1 MIKRYI
7 GDRAFYKMALT
18 VALPMMIQNAVT
30 NFVSLLDNIMVGRVG
45 TLQMT
50 GVSVVNQL
58 LFVYN
63 LCIFGAVAGAG
74 IFTAQ
79 FYGQRD
85 DEGIRQTFRFK
96 IMICAVI
103 GAVGIA
109 LLLLRGEALISL
121 YLNGEA
127 TAAERGGAA
136 ALTAAE
142 RADAL
147 RYGREYLAVMLIG
160 LVPFTFNNAYA
171 SSMRET
177 GQTVVPMVSGLAA
190 VAVNMSLNYVL
201 IFGKLG
207 MPVLGVK
214 GAAIATVISRY
225 TELAVNAA
233 WLHSHG
239 KRYPYIKGVYRSLR
253 IALPLLE
260 KITLKGMP
268 LLVNEALWSASVAV
282 LNQCYST
289 RGLNV
294 VAANNIASTLWN
306 LFSVCFISLGSATG
320 IIIGQMLGAGRS
332 PDEVRDCDRKL
343 IAFSVT
349 SCAVFGLVMAAVSGI
364 FPLIYK
370 TDEAVRSLAT
380 SLICINSVIMPF
392 NAYANAAYFTLR
404 SGGKTLS
411 TLLFDSCFVWVVSVP
426 LAFSLSRFT
435 GVPIL
440 PLYTV
445 CQGAEILKCVI
456 GFVML
461 KRGTWIRNIVVKE

>member
-1 MIKRYI
+1 MLKKYI
-7 GDRAFYKMALT
+7 GNKAFYRMALT

-63 LCIFGAVAGAG
+63 LCVFGAVAGAG

-79 FYGQRD
+79 FYGQKD

-96 IMICAVI
+96 ILICAVI
-103 GAVGIA
+103 TAVGVSI
-109 LLLLRGEALISL
+109 LLIRGNSLIGLYLRGEA
-121 YLNGEA
+121 
-127 TAAERGGAA
+127 TADERAA
-136 ALTAAE
+136 ALG
-142 RADAL
+142 
-147 RYGREYLAVMLIG
+147 YGLDYLAVMLIG
-160 LVPFTFNNAYA
+160 LIPFTFNNAYA

-177 GQTVVPMVSGLAA
+177 GQTVVPMVAGLVA

-225 TELAVNAA
+225 AELAVNAV
-233 WLHSHG
+233 WLHSHS
-239 KRYPYIKGVYRSLR
+239 KRYPYIRRVYRSVH
-253 IALPLLE
+253 IALPLLK
-260 KITLKGMP
+260 KIAVKGMP
-268 LLVNEALWSASVAV
+268 LLFNEALWSASVAV

-289 RGLNV
+289 RGLTV

-320 IIIGQMLGAGRS
+320 IIIGQMLGAGKLAE
-332 PDEVRDCDRKL
+332 EVRDCDRKL

-349 SCAVFGLVMAAVSGI
+349 SCAAFGLAMAAVSGV

-370 TDEAVRSLAT
+370 TDSSVRSLAT
-380 SLICINSVIMPF
+380 ALICINAVIMPF
-392 NAYANAAYFTLR
+392 NAYANVSYFTLR

-426 LAFSLSRFT
+426 IAFTLSRFT
-435 GVPIL
+435 NIPIL
-440 PLYTV
+440 PLYAI

-456 GFVML
+456 GYFML
-461 KRGTWIRNIVVKE
+461 KSGSWINNMVVSNPENQ

>member
-1 MIKRYI
+1 
-7 GDRAFYKMALT
+7 
-18 VALPMMIQNAVT
+18 
-30 NFVSLLDNIMVGRVG
+30 
-45 TLQMT
+45 MT

-103 GAVGIA
+103 GAAGIA

-127 TAAERGGAA
+127 
-136 ALTAAE
+136 TAAE

-207 MPVLGVK
+207 MPALGVK

-253 IALPLLE
+253 IALPLLK

-392 NAYANAAYFTLR
+392 NAYTNAAYFTLR

-426 LAFSLSRFT
+426 LAFSLNRFT

>member
-1 MIKRYI
+1 
-7 GDRAFYKMALT
+7 MALT

-63 LCIFGAVAGAG
+63 LCVFGAVAGAG

-96 IMICAVI
+96 ILICAVI
-103 GAVGIA
+103 AAFGVT
-109 LLLLRGEALISL
+109 LLLIKGENLIGLYLRGEA
-121 YLNGEA
+121 
-127 TAAERGGAA
+127 TADERAA
-136 ALTAAE
+136 ALG
-142 RADAL
+142 
-147 RYGREYLAVMLIG
+147 YGLEYLAVMLIG
-160 LVPFTFNNAYA
+160 LIPFTFNNAYA

-177 GQTVVPMVSGLAA
+177 GQTVVPMVAGLVA
-190 VAVNMSLNYVL
+190 VAINMSLNYVL

-214 GAAIATVISRY
+214 GAAIATVVSRY
-225 TELAVNAA
+225 AELVVNAV

-239 KRYPYIKGVYRSLR
+239 KRYPYIRGVYRSVH
-253 IALPLLE
+253 IALPLLK
-260 KITLKGMP
+260 KIAVKGMP
-268 LLVNEALWSASVAV
+268 LLFNEALWSASVAV

-289 RGLNV
+289 RGLTV

-320 IIIGQMLGAGRS
+320 IIIGQMLGAS
-332 PDEVRDCDRKL
+332 KSAEEVRDCDRKL

-349 SCAVFGLVMAAVSGI
+349 SCAAFGLAMAAVSGV

-370 TDEAVRSLAT
+370 TDSSVRSLAT
-380 SLICINSVIMPF
+380 ALICINAFIMPF
-392 NAYANAAYFTLR
+392 DAYANASYFTLR

-411 TLLFDSCFVWVVSVP
+411 TLLFDSCFMWVVSVP
-426 LAFSLSRFT
+426 IAFTLSRFT
-435 GVPIL
+435 NIHIL
-440 PLYTV
+440 PLYAI

-456 GFVML
+456 GYIML
-461 KRGTWIRNIVVKE
+461 KSGSWINNMVVSNPENQ

>member
-63 LCIFGAVAGAG
+63 LCIFGAG

-103 GAVGIA
+103 GAAGIA

-127 TAAERGGAA
+127 
-136 ALTAAE
+136 TAAE

-207 MPVLGVK
+207 MPALGVK

-253 IALPLLE
+253 IALPLLR

-320 IIIGQMLGAGRS
+320 IIIGQMLGAGRA

-349 SCAVFGLVMAAVSGI
+349 SCAAFGLVMAAVSGI

-380 SLICINSVIMPF
+380 SLICINAVIMPF

-435 GVPIL
+435 GAPIL
-440 PLYTV
+440 PLYAV

>member
-1 MIKRYI
+1 MLKNYI
-7 GDRAFYKMALT
+7 GNKAFYRMALT
-18 VALPMMIQNAVT
+18 IALPMMIQNAVT

-63 LCIFGAVAGAG
+63 LCVFGAVAGAG

-79 FYGQRD
+79 FYGQKD

-96 IMICAVI
+96 IFICALIAAI
-103 GAVGIA
+103 GIS
-109 LLLLRGEALISL
+109 LLLIKGDSLIGL
-121 YLNGEA
+121 YLRGEA
-127 TAAERGGAA
+127 TAAERTA
-136 ALTAAE
+136 ALG
-142 RADAL
+142 
-147 RYGREYLAVMLIG
+147 YGRDYLAIMLIG
-160 LVPFTFNNAYA
+160 LIPFTFNNAYA

-177 GQTVVPMVSGLAA
+177 GQTVVPMVGGLVA

-214 GAAIATVISRY
+214 GAAIATVLSRY
-225 TELAVNAA
+225 AELAVNAV

-239 KRYPYIKGVYRSLR
+239 KRYPYIRTVYRSAR
-253 IALPLLE
+253 IALPLLK
-260 KITLKGMP
+260 KIAVKGM
-268 LLVNEALWSASVAV
+268 ALWSASVAV

-289 RGLNV
+289 RGLTV

-320 IIIGQMLGAGRS
+320 IIIGQMLGAGK
-332 PDEVRDCDRKL
+332 PADEVRDCDRKL

-349 SCAVFGLVMAAVSGI
+349 SCAVFGIAMAAVSGV

-370 TDEAVRSLAT
+370 TDNSVRSLETAF
-380 SLICINSVIMPF
+380 ICINAVIMPF

-426 LAFSLSRFT
+426 VAYTLSRFT
-435 GVPIL
+435 GIAIL
-440 PLYTV
+440 PLYAV
-445 CQGAEILKCVI
+445 CQSAEILKCVI
-456 GFVML
+456 GYIML
-461 KRGTWIRNIVVKE
+461 RRGSWIKNIVQTHPDAE

>member
-1 MIKRYI
+1 MLKKYI
-7 GDRAFYKMALT
+7 GNKAFYRMALT

-63 LCIFGAVAGAG
+63 LCVFGAVAGAG

-96 IMICAVI
+96 ILICAVI
-103 GAVGIA
+103 AAFGVT
-109 LLLLRGEALISL
+109 LLLIKGENLIGLYLRGEA
-121 YLNGEA
+121 
-127 TAAERGGAA
+127 TADERAA
-136 ALTAAE
+136 ALG
-142 RADAL
+142 
-147 RYGREYLAVMLIG
+147 YGLDYLAVMLIG
-160 LVPFTFNNAYA
+160 LIPFTFNNAYA

-177 GQTVVPMVSGLAA
+177 GQTVVPMVAGLVA
-190 VAVNMSLNYVL
+190 VAINMSLNYVL

-214 GAAIATVISRY
+214 GAAIATVVSRY
-225 TELAVNAA
+225 AELVVNAV

-239 KRYPYIKGVYRSLR
+239 KRYPYIRGVYRSVH
-253 IALPLLE
+253 IALPLLK
-260 KITLKGMP
+260 KIAVKGMP
-268 LLVNEALWSASVAV
+268 LLFNEALWSASVAV

-289 RGLNV
+289 RGLTV

-320 IIIGQMLGAGRS
+320 IIIGQMLGAS
-332 PDEVRDCDRKL
+332 KSAEEVRDCDRKL

-349 SCAVFGLVMAAVSGI
+349 SCAVFGLAMAAVSGV

-370 TDEAVRSLAT
+370 TDSSVRSFAT
-380 SLICINSVIMPF
+380 ALICINAFIMPF
-392 NAYANAAYFTLR
+392 DAYANASYFTLR

-411 TLLFDSCFVWVVSVP
+411 TLLFDSCFMWVVSVP
-426 LAFSLSRFT
+426 IAFTLSRFT
-435 GVPIL
+435 NIHIL
-440 PLYTV
+440 PLYAI

-456 GFVML
+456 GYIML
-461 KRGTWIRNIVVKE
+461 KSGSWINNMVVSNPENQ

>member
-103 GAVGIA
+103 GAAGIA

-127 TAAERGGAA
+127 
-136 ALTAAE
+136 TAAE

-177 GQTVVPMVSGLAA
+177 GQTVVPMVSGLVA

-233 WLHSHG
+233 QQQSREEAEQEAGENEDVAKVIQSRDDNIFHHISHPL
-239 KRYPYIKGVYRSLR
+239 K
-253 IALPLLE
+253 AL
-260 KITLKGMP
+260 
-268 LLVNEALWSASVAV
+268 SA
-282 LNQCYST
+282 
-289 RGLNV
+289 
-294 VAANNIASTLWN
+294 
-306 LFSVCFISLGSATG
+306 
-320 IIIGQMLGAGRS
+320 
-332 PDEVRDCDRKL
+332 
-343 IAFSVT
+343 
-349 SCAVFGLVMAAVSGI
+349 
-364 FPLIYK
+364 
-370 TDEAVRSLAT
+370 
-380 SLICINSVIMPF
+380 
-392 NAYANAAYFTLR
+392 
-404 SGGKTLS
+404 
-411 TLLFDSCFVWVVSVP
+411 
-426 LAFSLSRFT
+426 
-435 GVPIL
+435 
-440 PLYTV
+440 
-445 CQGAEILKCVI
+445 
-456 GFVML
+456 
-461 KRGTWIRNIVVKE
+461 

>member
-1 MIKRYI
+1 MLKNYI
-7 GDRAFYKMALT
+7 GNKAFYRMALT

-63 LCIFGAVAGAG
+63 LCVFGAVAGAG

-79 FYGQRD
+79 FYGQKD

-96 IMICAVI
+96 IFICALIAAI
-103 GAVGIA
+103 GIS
-109 LLLLRGEALISL
+109 LLLIKGDSLIGL
-121 YLNGEA
+121 YLRGEA
-127 TAAERGGAA
+127 TAAERTA
-136 ALTAAE
+136 ALG
-142 RADAL
+142 
-147 RYGREYLAVMLIG
+147 YGRDYLAIMLIG
-160 LVPFTFNNAYA
+160 LIPFTFNNAYA

-177 GQTVVPMVSGLAA
+177 GQTVVPMVGGLVA

-214 GAAIATVISRY
+214 GAAIATVLSRY
-225 TELAVNAA
+225 AELAVNAV
-233 WLHSHG
+233 WLHSHS
-239 KRYPYIKGVYRSLR
+239 KRYPYIRSVYRSAR
-253 IALPLLE
+253 IALPLLK
-260 KITLKGMP
+260 KIAVKGMP
-268 LLVNEALWSASVAV
+268 LLFNEALWSASVAV

-289 RGLNV
+289 RGLTV

-320 IIIGQMLGAGRS
+320 IIIGQMLGAGK
-332 PDEVRDCDRKL
+332 PADEVRDCDRKL

-349 SCAVFGLVMAAVSGI
+349 SCAVFGIAMAAVSGV

-370 TDEAVRSLAT
+370 TDNSVRSLAT
-380 SLICINSVIMPF
+380 AFICINAVIMPF

-426 LAFSLSRFT
+426 VAYTLSRFT
-435 GVPIL
+435 GIAIL
-440 PLYTV
+440 PLYAV
-445 CQGAEILKCVI
+445 CQSAEILKCVI
-456 GFVML
+456 GYIML
-461 KRGTWIRNIVVKE
+461 RRGSWIKNIVQTHPDAK

>member
-1 MIKRYI
+1 MLKKYI
-7 GDRAFYKMALT
+7 GNKAFYRMALT

-63 LCIFGAVAGAG
+63 LCVFGAVAGAG

-96 IMICAVI
+96 ILICAVI
-103 GAVGIA
+103 AAFGVT
-109 LLLLRGEALISL
+109 LLLIKGENLIGLYLRGEA
-121 YLNGEA
+121 
-127 TAAERGGAA
+127 TADERAA
-136 ALTAAE
+136 ALG
-142 RADAL
+142 
-147 RYGREYLAVMLIG
+147 YGLEYLAVMRIG
-160 LVPFTFNNAYA
+160 LIPFTFNNAYA

-177 GQTVVPMVSGLAA
+177 GQTVVPMVAGLVA
-190 VAVNMSLNYVL
+190 VAINMSLNYVL

-214 GAAIATVISRY
+214 GAAIATVVSRY
-225 TELAVNAA
+225 AELVVNAV

-239 KRYPYIKGVYRSLR
+239 KRYPYIRGVYRSVH
-253 IALPLLE
+253 IALPLLK
-260 KITLKGMP
+260 KIAVKGMP
-268 LLVNEALWSASVAV
+268 LLFNEALWSASVAV

-289 RGLNV
+289 RGLTV

-320 IIIGQMLGAGRS
+320 IIIGQMLGAS
-332 PDEVRDCDRKL
+332 KSAEEVRDCDRKL

-349 SCAVFGLVMAAVSGI
+349 SCAAFGLAMAAVSGV

-370 TDEAVRSLAT
+370 TDSSVRSLAT
-380 SLICINSVIMPF
+380 ALICINAFIMPF
-392 NAYANAAYFTLR
+392 DAYANASYFTLR

-411 TLLFDSCFVWVVSVP
+411 TLLFDSCFMWVVSVP
-426 LAFSLSRFT
+426 IAFTLSRFT
-435 GVPIL
+435 NIHIL
-440 PLYTV
+440 PLYAI

-456 GFVML
+456 GYIML
-461 KRGTWIRNIVVKE
+461 KSGSWINNMVVSNPENQ

>member
-1 MIKRYI
+1 MLKNYI
-7 GDRAFYKMALT
+7 GNKAFYRMALT

-63 LCIFGAVAGAG
+63 LCVFGAVAGAG

-79 FYGQRD
+79 FYGQKD

-96 IMICAVI
+96 IFICALIAAI
-103 GAVGIA
+103 GIS
-109 LLLLRGEALISL
+109 LLLIKGDSLIGL
-121 YLNGEA
+121 YLRGEA
-127 TAAERGGAA
+127 TAAERTA
-136 ALTAAE
+136 ALG
-142 RADAL
+142 
-147 RYGREYLAVMLIG
+147 YGRDYLAIMLIG
-160 LVPFTFNNAYA
+160 LIPFTFNNAYA

-177 GQTVVPMVSGLAA
+177 GQTVVPMVGGLVA

-214 GAAIATVISRY
+214 GAAIATVLSRY
-225 TELAVNAA
+225 AELAVNAV

-239 KRYPYIKGVYRSLR
+239 KRYPYIRSVYRSAR
-253 IALPLLE
+253 IALPLLK
-260 KITLKGMP
+260 KIAVNGMP
-268 LLVNEALWSASVAV
+268 LLLNEALWSASEAV

-289 RGLNV
+289 RGLTV
-294 VAANNIASTLWN
+294 VAATNIASTLWN

-320 IIIGQMLGAGRS
+320 IKIAQKLVAGKPTDNDRNS
-332 PDEVRDCDRKL
+332 DRKL

-349 SCAVFGLVMAAVSGI
+349 SCAVFGIAMAAVSGV

-370 TDEAVRSLAT
+370 TDNSVRSLAT
-380 SLICINSVIMPF
+380 AFICINAVIMPF

-411 TLLFDSCFVWVVSVP
+411 TLLFDSCFVWVESVP
-426 LAFSLSRFT
+426 LAYTLSRYT
-435 GVPIL
+435 GIDIL
-440 PLYTV
+440 PLYAV
-445 CQGAEILKCVI
+445 CQSAQILKCVI
-456 GFVML
+456 GYIML
-461 KRGTWIRNIVVKE
+461 RRGSWIKNIVQTHPDAE

>member
-1 MIKRYI
+1 MLKKYI
-7 GDRAFYKMALT
+7 GNKAFYRMALT

-63 LCIFGAVAGAG
+63 LCVFGAVAGAG

-79 FYGQRD
+79 FYGQKD

-96 IMICAVI
+96 ILICAVI
-103 GAVGIA
+103 AAVGIT
-109 LLLLRGEALISL
+109 LLLIKCENLIGL
-121 YLNGEA
+121 YLRGEA
-127 TAAERGGAA
+127 TAAERAA
-136 ALTAAE
+136 ALG
-142 RADAL
+142 
-147 RYGREYLAVMLIG
+147 YGLDYLAVMLIG
-160 LVPFTFNNAYA
+160 LIPFTFNNAYA

-177 GQTVVPMVSGLAA
+177 GQTVVPMVAGLVA

-225 TELAVNAA
+225 AELVVNAV

-239 KRYPYIKGVYRSLR
+239 KRYPYIRGVYRSVH
-253 IALPLLE
+253 IALPLLK
-260 KITLKGMP
+260 KIAVKGMP
-268 LLVNEALWSASVAV
+268 LLFNEALWSASVAV

-289 RGLNV
+289 RGLTV

-320 IIIGQMLGAGRS
+320 IIIGQMLGAGKS
-332 PDEVRDCDRKL
+332 AEEVRDCDRKL
-343 IAFSVT
+343 IAFSVA
-349 SCAVFGLVMAAVSGI
+349 SCAAFGLAMAAVSGV

-370 TDEAVRSLAT
+370 TDNSVRSLAT
-380 SLICINSVIMPF
+380 ALICINAVIMPF
-392 NAYANAAYFTLR
+392 NAYANASYFTLR

-426 LAFSLSRFT
+426 IAFTLSRFT
-435 GVPIL
+435 NITIL
-440 PLYTV
+440 PLYAI

-456 GFVML
+456 GYFML
-461 KRGTWIRNIVVKE
+461 KSGSWINNMVVSNPENQ

>member
-1 MIKRYI
+1 MLKKYI
-7 GDRAFYKMALT
+7 GNKAFYRMALT

-63 LCIFGAVAGAG
+63 LCVFGAVAGAG

-96 IMICAVI
+96 ILICAVI
-103 GAVGIA
+103 AAFGVT
-109 LLLLRGEALISL
+109 LLLIKGENLIGLYLRGEA
-121 YLNGEA
+121 
-127 TAAERGGAA
+127 TADERAA
-136 ALTAAE
+136 ALG
-142 RADAL
+142 
-147 RYGREYLAVMLIG
+147 YGLEYLAVMLIG
-160 LVPFTFNNAYA
+160 LIPFTFNNAYA

-177 GQTVVPMVSGLAA
+177 GQTVVPMVAGLVA
-190 VAVNMSLNYVL
+190 VAINMSLNYVL

-214 GAAIATVISRY
+214 GAAIATVVSRY
-225 TELAVNAA
+225 AELVVNAV

-239 KRYPYIKGVYRSLR
+239 KRYPYIRGVYRSVH
-253 IALPLLE
+253 IALPLLK
-260 KITLKGMP
+260 KIAVKGMP
-268 LLVNEALWSASVAV
+268 LLFNEALWSASVAV

-289 RGLNV
+289 RGLTV

-320 IIIGQMLGAGRS
+320 IIIGQMLGAS
-332 PDEVRDCDRKL
+332 KSAEEVRDCDRKL

-349 SCAVFGLVMAAVSGI
+349 SCAAFGLAMAAVSGV

-370 TDEAVRSLAT
+370 TDSSVRSLAT
-380 SLICINSVIMPF
+380 ALICINAFIMPF
-392 NAYANAAYFTLR
+392 DAYANASYFTLR

-411 TLLFDSCFVWVVSVP
+411 TLLFDSCFMWVVSVP
-426 LAFSLSRFT
+426 IAFTLSRFT
-435 GVPIL
+435 NIHIL
-440 PLYTV
+440 PLYAI

-456 GFVML
+456 GYIML
-461 KRGTWIRNIVVKE
+461 KSGSWINNMVVSNPENQ

>member
-1 MIKRYI
+1 
-7 GDRAFYKMALT
+7 MALT

-63 LCIFGAVAGAG
+63 LCVFGAVAGAG

-96 IMICAVI
+96 ILICAVI
-103 GAVGIA
+103 AAFGVT
-109 LLLLRGEALISL
+109 LLLIKGENLIGLYLRGEA
-121 YLNGEA
+121 
-127 TAAERGGAA
+127 TADERAA
-136 ALTAAE
+136 ALG
-142 RADAL
+142 
-147 RYGREYLAVMLIG
+147 YGLEYLAVMHIG
-160 LVPFTFNNAYA
+160 LIPFTFNNAYA

-177 GQTVVPMVSGLAA
+177 GQTVVPMVAGLVA
-190 VAVNMSLNYVL
+190 VAINMSLNYVL

-214 GAAIATVISRY
+214 GAAIATVVSRY
-225 TELAVNAA
+225 AELVVNAV

-239 KRYPYIKGVYRSLR
+239 KRYPYIRGVYRSVH
-253 IALPLLE
+253 IALPLLK
-260 KITLKGMP
+260 KIAVKGMP
-268 LLVNEALWSASVAV
+268 LLFNEALWSASVAV

-289 RGLNV
+289 RGLTV

-320 IIIGQMLGAGRS
+320 IIIGQMLGAS
-332 PDEVRDCDRKL
+332 KSAEEVRDCDRKL

-349 SCAVFGLVMAAVSGI
+349 SCAAFGLAMAAVSGV

-370 TDEAVRSLAT
+370 TDSSVRSLAT
-380 SLICINSVIMPF
+380 ALICINAFIMPF
-392 NAYANAAYFTLR
+392 DAYANASYFTLR

-411 TLLFDSCFVWVVSVP
+411 TLLFDSCFMWVVSVP
-426 LAFSLSRFT
+426 IAFTLSRFT
-435 GVPIL
+435 NIHIL
-440 PLYTV
+440 PLYAI

-456 GFVML
+456 GYIML
-461 KRGTWIRNIVVKE
+461 KSGSWINNMVVSNPENQ

>member
-1 MIKRYI
+1 
-7 GDRAFYKMALT
+7 MALT

-103 GAVGIA
+103 GAAGIA

-127 TAAERGGAA
+127 
-136 ALTAAE
+136 TAAE

-253 IALPLLE
+253 IALPLLK

-320 IIIGQMLGAGRS
+320 IIIGQMLGAGRA

-349 SCAVFGLVMAAVSGI
+349 SCAAFGLVMAAVSGI

-380 SLICINSVIMPF
+380 SLICINAVIMPF

-435 GVPIL
+435 GAPIL
-440 PLYTV
+440 PLYAV

-461 KRGTWIRNIVVKE
+461 RRGTWIRNIVVKE

>member
-1 MIKRYI
+1 
-7 GDRAFYKMALT
+7 
-18 VALPMMIQNAVT
+18 
-30 NFVSLLDNIMVGRVG
+30 
-45 TLQMT
+45 
-50 GVSVVNQL
+50 
-58 LFVYN
+58 
-63 LCIFGAVAGAG
+63 
-74 IFTAQ
+74 
-79 FYGQRD
+79 
-85 DEGIRQTFRFK
+85 
-96 IMICAVI
+96 
-103 GAVGIA
+103 
-109 LLLLRGEALISL
+109 
-121 YLNGEA
+121 
-127 TAAERGGAA
+127 
-136 ALTAAE
+136 
-142 RADAL
+142 
-147 RYGREYLAVMLIG
+147 MLIG

-253 IALPLLE
+253 IALPLLK

-392 NAYANAAYFTLR
+392 NAYTNAAYFTLR

>member
-1 MIKRYI
+1 MLKKYI
-7 GDRAFYKMALT
+7 GNKAFYRMALT

-63 LCIFGAVAGAG
+63 LCVFGAVAGAG

-96 IMICAVI
+96 ILICAVI
-103 GAVGIA
+103 AAFGVT
-109 LLLLRGEALISL
+109 LLLIKGENLIGLYLRGEATSD
-121 YLNGEA
+121 
-127 TAAERGGAA
+127 ERAA
-136 ALTAAE
+136 ALG
-142 RADAL
+142 
-147 RYGREYLAVMLIG
+147 YGLDYLAVMLIG
-160 LVPFTFNNAYA
+160 LIPFTFNNAYA

-177 GQTVVPMVSGLAA
+177 GQTVVPMVAGLVA
-190 VAVNMSLNYVL
+190 VAINMSLNYVL

-214 GAAIATVISRY
+214 GAAIATVVSRY
-225 TELAVNAA
+225 AELVVNAV

-239 KRYPYIKGVYRSLR
+239 KRYPYIRGVYRSVH
-253 IALPLLE
+253 IALPLLK
-260 KITLKGMP
+260 KIAVKGMP
-268 LLVNEALWSASVAV
+268 LLFNEALWSASVAV

-289 RGLNV
+289 RGLTV

-320 IIIGQMLGAGRS
+320 IIIGQMLGAS
-332 PDEVRDCDRKL
+332 KSAEEVRDCDRKL

-349 SCAVFGLVMAAVSGI
+349 SCAAFGLAMAAVSGV

-370 TDEAVRSLAT
+370 TDSSVRSLAT
-380 SLICINSVIMPF
+380 ALICINAFIMPF
-392 NAYANAAYFTLR
+392 DAYANASYFTLR

-411 TLLFDSCFVWVVSVP
+411 TLLFDSCFMWVVSVP
-426 LAFSLSRFT
+426 IAFTLSRFT
-435 GVPIL
+435 NIHIL
-440 PLYTV
+440 PLYAI

-456 GFVML
+456 GYIML
-461 KRGTWIRNIVVKE
+461 KSGNWINNMVVSNPENQ

>member
-1 MIKRYI
+1 MLKKYI
-7 GDRAFYKMALT
+7 GNKAFYRMALT

-63 LCIFGAVAGAG
+63 LCVFGAVAGAG

-96 IMICAVI
+96 ILICAVI
-103 GAVGIA
+103 AAFGVT
-109 LLLLRGEALISL
+109 LLLIKGENLIGLYLRGEA
-121 YLNGEA
+121 
-127 TAAERGGAA
+127 TADERAA
-136 ALTAAE
+136 ALG
-142 RADAL
+142 
-147 RYGREYLAVMLIG
+147 YGLDYLAVMLIG
-160 LVPFTFNNAYA
+160 LIPFTFNNAYA

-177 GQTVVPMVSGLAA
+177 GQTVVPMVAGLVA
-190 VAVNMSLNYVL
+190 VAINMSLNYVL

-214 GAAIATVISRY
+214 GAAIATVVSRY
-225 TELAVNAA
+225 AELVVNAV

-239 KRYPYIKGVYRSLR
+239 KRYPYIRGVYRSVH
-253 IALPLLE
+253 IALPLLK
-260 KITLKGMP
+260 KIAVKGMP
-268 LLVNEALWSASVAV
+268 LLFNEALWSASVAV

-289 RGLNV
+289 RGLTV

-320 IIIGQMLGAGRS
+320 IIIGQMLGAS
-332 PDEVRDCDRKL
+332 KSAEEVRDCDRKL

-349 SCAVFGLVMAAVSGI
+349 SCAVFGLAMAAVSGV

-370 TDEAVRSLAT
+370 TDSSVRSLAT
-380 SLICINSVIMPF
+380 ALICINAFIMPF
-392 NAYANAAYFTLR
+392 DAYANASYFTLR

-411 TLLFDSCFVWVVSVP
+411 TLLFDSCFMWVVSVP
-426 LAFSLSRFT
+426 IAFTLSRFT
-435 GVPIL
+435 NIHIL
-440 PLYTV
+440 PLYAI

-456 GFVML
+456 GYIML
-461 KRGTWIRNIVVKE
+461 KSGSWINNMVVSNPENQ

>member
-103 GAVGIA
+103 GAAGIA

-127 TAAERGGAA
+127 
-136 ALTAAE
+136 TAAE

-214 GAAIATVISRY
+214 RAAIATVISRY

-253 IALPLLE
+253 IALPLLK

-392 NAYANAAYFTLR
+392 NAYTNAAYFTLR

>member
-1 MIKRYI
+1 MLKKYI
-7 GDRAFYKMALT
+7 GNKAFYRMALT

-63 LCIFGAVAGAG
+63 LCVFGAVAGAG

-96 IMICAVI
+96 ILICAVI
-103 GAVGIA
+103 AAFGVT
-109 LLLLRGEALISL
+109 LLLIKGENLIGLYLRGEA
-121 YLNGEA
+121 
-127 TAAERGGAA
+127 TADERAA
-136 ALTAAE
+136 ALG
-142 RADAL
+142 
-147 RYGREYLAVMLIG
+147 YGLDYLAVMLIG
-160 LVPFTFNNAYA
+160 LIPFTFNNAYA

-177 GQTVVPMVSGLAA
+177 GQTVVPMVAGLVA
-190 VAVNMSLNYVL
+190 VAINMSLNYVL

-214 GAAIATVISRY
+214 GAAIATVVSRY
-225 TELAVNAA
+225 AELVVNAV

-239 KRYPYIKGVYRSLR
+239 KRYPYIRGVYRSVH
-253 IALPLLE
+253 IALPLLK
-260 KITLKGMP
+260 KIAVKGMP
-268 LLVNEALWSASVAV
+268 LLFNEALWSASVAV

-289 RGLNV
+289 RGLTV

-320 IIIGQMLGAGRS
+320 IIIGQMLGAS
-332 PDEVRDCDRKL
+332 KSAEEVRDCDRKL

-349 SCAVFGLVMAAVSGI
+349 SCAAFGLAMAAVSGV

-370 TDEAVRSLAT
+370 TDSSVRSLAT
-380 SLICINSVIMPF
+380 ALICINAFIMPF
-392 NAYANAAYFTLR
+392 DAYANASYFTLR

-411 TLLFDSCFVWVVSVP
+411 TLLFDSCFMWVVSVP
-426 LAFSLSRFT
+426 IAFTLSRFT
-435 GVPIL
+435 NIHIL
-440 PLYTV
+440 PLYAI

-456 GFVML
+456 GYIML
-461 KRGTWIRNIVVKE
+461 KSGSWINNMVVSNPENQ

>member
-103 GAVGIA
+103 GAAGIA

-127 TAAERGGAA
+127 
-136 ALTAAE
+136 TAAE

-190 VAVNMSLNYVL
+190 VAVNMSLNYIL

-253 IALPLLE
+253 IAL
-260 KITLKGMP
+260 P

-440 PLYTV
+440 PLYAV

>member
-1 MIKRYI
+1 
-7 GDRAFYKMALT
+7 
-18 VALPMMIQNAVT
+18 
-30 NFVSLLDNIMVGRVG
+30 
-45 TLQMT
+45 MT

-103 GAVGIA
+103 GAAGIA

-127 TAAERGGAA
+127 
-136 ALTAAE
+136 TAAE

-253 IALPLLE
+253 IALPLLK

-392 NAYANAAYFTLR
+392 NAYTNAAYFTLR

>member
-1 MIKRYI
+1 
-7 GDRAFYKMALT
+7 MALT

-63 LCIFGAVAGAG
+63 LCVFGAVAGAG

-96 IMICAVI
+96 ILICAVI
-103 GAVGIA
+103 AAFGVT
-109 LLLLRGEALISL
+109 LLLIKGENLIGLYLRGEA
-121 YLNGEA
+121 
-127 TAAERGGAA
+127 TADERAA
-136 ALTAAE
+136 ALG
-142 RADAL
+142 
-147 RYGREYLAVMLIG
+147 YGLDYLAVMLIG
-160 LVPFTFNNAYA
+160 LIPFTFNNAYA

-177 GQTVVPMVSGLAA
+177 GQTVVPMVAGLVA
-190 VAVNMSLNYVL
+190 VAINMSLNYVL

-214 GAAIATVISRY
+214 GAAIATVVSRY
-225 TELAVNAA
+225 AELVVNAV

-239 KRYPYIKGVYRSLR
+239 KRYPYIRGVYRSVH
-253 IALPLLE
+253 IALPLLK
-260 KITLKGMP
+260 KIAVKGMP
-268 LLVNEALWSASVAV
+268 LLFNEALWSASVAV

-289 RGLNV
+289 RGLTV

-320 IIIGQMLGAGRS
+320 IIIGQMLGAS
-332 PDEVRDCDRKL
+332 KSAEEVRDCDRKL

-349 SCAVFGLVMAAVSGI
+349 SCAVFGLAMAAVSGV

-370 TDEAVRSLAT
+370 TDSSVRSLAT
-380 SLICINSVIMPF
+380 ALICINAFIMPF
-392 NAYANAAYFTLR
+392 DAYANASYFTLR

-411 TLLFDSCFVWVVSVP
+411 TLLFDSCFMWVVSVP
-426 LAFSLSRFT
+426 IAFTLSRFT
-435 GVPIL
+435 NIHIL
-440 PLYTV
+440 PLYAI

-456 GFVML
+456 GYIML
-461 KRGTWIRNIVVKE
+461 KSGSWINNMVVSNPENQ

>member
-1 MIKRYI
+1 MLKNYI
-7 GDRAFYKMALT
+7 GNKAFYRMALT

-63 LCIFGAVAGAG
+63 LCVFGAVAGAG

-79 FYGQRD
+79 FYGQKD

-96 IMICAVI
+96 IFICALIAAI
-103 GAVGIA
+103 GIS
-109 LLLLRGEALISL
+109 LLLIKGDSLIGL
-121 YLNGEA
+121 YLRGEA
-127 TAAERGGAA
+127 TAAERTA
-136 ALTAAE
+136 ALG
-142 RADAL
+142 
-147 RYGREYLAVMLIG
+147 YGRDYLAIMLIG
-160 LVPFTFNNAYA
+160 LIPFTFNNAYA

-177 GQTVVPMVSGLAA
+177 GQTVVPMVGGLVA

-214 GAAIATVISRY
+214 GAAIATVLSRY
-225 TELAVNAA
+225 AELAVNAV

-239 KRYPYIKGVYRSLR
+239 KRYPYIRSVYRSAR
-253 IALPLLE
+253 IALPLLK
-260 KITLKGMP
+260 KIAVKGMP
-268 LLVNEALWSASVAV
+268 LLFNEALWSASVAV

-289 RGLNV
+289 RGLTV

-320 IIIGQMLGAGRS
+320 IIIGQMLGAGK
-332 PDEVRDCDRKL
+332 PADEVRDCDRKL

-349 SCAVFGLVMAAVSGI
+349 SCAVFGIAMAAVSGV

-370 TDEAVRSLAT
+370 TDNSVRSLAT
-380 SLICINSVIMPF
+380 AFICINAVIMPF

-426 LAFSLSRFT
+426 VAYTLSRFT
-435 GVPIL
+435 GIAIL
-440 PLYTV
+440 PLYAV
-445 CQGAEILKCVI
+445 CQSAEILKCVI
-456 GFVML
+456 GYIML
-461 KRGTWIRNIVVKE
+461 RRGSWIKNIVQTHPDAK

>member
-1 MIKRYI
+1 MLKKYI
-7 GDRAFYKMALT
+7 GNKAFYRMVLT

-63 LCIFGAVAGAG
+63 LCVFGAVAGAG

-79 FYGQRD
+79 FYGQKD

-96 IMICAVI
+96 ILICAVI
-103 GAVGIA
+103 AAIGVT
-109 LLLLRGEALISL
+109 LLLIKGENLIGL
-121 YLNGEA
+121 YLRGEA
-127 TAAERGGAA
+127 TAAERAA
-136 ALTAAE
+136 ALG
-142 RADAL
+142 
-147 RYGREYLAVMLIG
+147 YGLDYLAVMLIG
-160 LVPFTFNNAYA
+160 LIPFTFNNAYA

-177 GQTVVPMVSGLAA
+177 GQTVVPMVAGLVA

-225 TELAVNAA
+225 AELSVNAV

-239 KRYPYIKGVYRSLR
+239 KRYPYIRGVYRSMH
-253 IALPLLE
+253 IALPLLK
-260 KITLKGMP
+260 KIAVKGMP
-268 LLVNEALWSASVAV
+268 LLFNEALWSASVAV

-289 RGLNV
+289 RGLTV

-320 IIIGQMLGAGRS
+320 IIIGQMLGAGKS
-332 PDEVRDCDRKL
+332 AEEVRDCDRKL

-349 SCAVFGLVMAAVSGI
+349 SCAAFGLAMAAVSGV

-370 TDEAVRSLAT
+370 TDSSVRSLAT
-380 SLICINSVIMPF
+380 ALICINAVIMPF
-392 NAYANAAYFTLR
+392 NAYANASYFTLR

-411 TLLFDSCFVWVVSVP
+411 TLLFDSGFVWVISVP
-426 LAFSLSRFT
+426 LAFTLSRFT
-435 GVPIL
+435 SIPII
-440 PLYTV
+440 PLYAI
-445 CQGAEILKCVI
+445 CQGAEILKCVMGCI
-456 GFVML
+456 ML
-461 KRGTWIRNIVVKE
+461 KSGSWINNMVVSNPENQ

>member
-1 MIKRYI
+1 
-7 GDRAFYKMALT
+7 MALT

-103 GAVGIA
+103 GAAGIA

-127 TAAERGGAA
+127 
-136 ALTAAE
+136 TAAE

-253 IALPLLE
+253 IALPLLK

-392 NAYANAAYFTLR
+392 NAYTNAAYFTLR

>member
-103 GAVGIA
+103 GAAGIA

-127 TAAERGGAA
+127 
-136 ALTAAE
+136 TAAE

-253 IALPLLE
+253 IALPLLK

-380 SLICINSVIMPF
+380 SLTCINSVIMPF
-392 NAYANAAYFTLR
+392 NAYTNAAYFTLR